1 MYTNQINTRLL
12 YPSFEYFEPTTTE
25 ETVGLLAKYGEQATI
40 LAGGT
45 DLFIKM
51 KQGLIEPKVIIRVKQ
66 PSFIDEKPDGWHIGA
81 ATKFRTIEKCESIIR
96 KFPALIEAV
105 RLIGSVQI
113 RYMATLG
120 GNLCNASPA
129 ADTAPPLLTTGAEV
143 KIIGPRGSRTV
154 DLKEFFLGPG
164 KTVLTKSE
172 LLTEVHIPPF
182 RERTGTAFIRLSR
195 ASMDIAKISIA
206 VMLQL
211 DENNKIVSAK
221 IALGS
226 VAPTP
231 IMANKASE
239 ILVGKNLTAEILSR
253 AANTVAEEIRPIT
266 DIRGTAEY
274 RKDVSHVIARD
285 ALELAHKR
293 AKEN

>member
-12 YPSFEYFEPTTTE
+12 YPSFNYFEPTTPE
-25 ETVGLLAKYGEQATI
+25 ETVQLLAKYGQDAVI

-45 DLFIKM
+45 DLLIKM
-51 KQGLIEPKVIIRVKQ
+51 KQGLIEPKTIIRVKH
-66 PSFIDEKPDGWHIGA
+66 PSFIEKKPDGFHIGA
-81 ATKFRTIEKCESIIR
+81 ATKLRTLEKSRAVIGT
-96 KFPALIEAV
+96 FPAFLEAIK
-105 RLIGSVQI
+105 LIGSVQI

-129 ADTAPPLLTTGAEV
+129 ADTAPPLLVMDAEV
-143 KIIGPRGSRTV
+143 RILGPSGERV
-154 DLKEFFLGPG
+154 VPLKEFFLGPG
-164 KTVLTKSE
+164 KTVLSKSE
-172 LLTEVHIPPF
+172 ILTEIRIPPF
-182 RERTGTAFIRLSR
+182 KGKTGTAFIRLSR

-206 VMLQL
+206 VLLQL
-211 DENNKIVSAK
+211 EDRGKVVSAK

-231 IMANKASE
+231 ILANKA
-239 ILVGKNLTAEILSR
+239 AEILIGKSLTKETVAR
-253 AANTVAEEIRPIT
+253 AAETVADEIRPIT

-274 RKDVSHVIARD
+274 RKEVSHVIARD
-285 ALELAHKR
+285 ALEVARRR